1 MYNGRRDNVLAY
13 MVKLKSENKVKD
25 RKIILKIKKKGNV
38 IPMELAM
45 SWIIKILF
53 CIKCHYNL
61 V

>member
-1 MYNGRRDNVLAY
+1 MYNRKRDDVLVCV
-13 MVKLKSENKVKD
+13 VKLKSENKVKD
-25 RKIILKIKKKGNV
+25 RKIMWKKKKENV
-38 IPMELAM
+38 IPMKLAM